1 LFNAKMSDFSA
12 IS

>member
-12 IS
+12 VS